1 MLSWFSIVMSVI
13 AGLLVLIFLFYIVT
27 HCIRCVQ
34 EKEQVIV
41 ERLGVYSRTMSAGIN
56 CMIPFLDRTKK
67 IYIRYLADSDKYA
80 AVVVEKYSDLIST
93 QNEVIDFPEQYLC
106 LATLMLRPVITRDN
120 AKIYLDAV
128 VFVRFSYG

>member
-1 MLSWFSIVMSVI
+1 MVSWFSLVMLII
-13 AGLLVLIFLFYIVT
+13 AGLLVLVFLFYIVT

-67 IYIRYLADSDKYA
+67 IYIRYLADSGRSSS
-80 AVVVEKYSDLIST
+80 VVVERYSDLIST
-93 QNEVIDFPEQYLC
+93 QNEVIDFPEQYWC
-106 LATLMLRPVITRDN
+106 LARVMFRPVITRDN

-128 VFVRFSYG
+128 VFASAPYG